1 MGNADMKAKWI
12 ASFIFAAALCGPA
25 VSAELNEA
33 TPAPYTS
40 IPRHHYALPPER
52 HVIEKVNFSSFGL
65 RFLIN
70 GHYFRASPSDCPG
83 WVAGDRV
90 ALLAGDWHGYC
101 VTAVFHDLT
110 RARSCRVSCDVWGGP
125 Y

>member
-1 MGNADMKAKWI
+1 MKPKWI
-12 ASFIFAAALCGPA
+12 TSFIFAAVLCGPA
-25 VSAELNEA
+25 VSAEIDEA
-33 TPAPYTS
+33 TAAPYAN
-40 IPRHHYALPPER
+40 IPRYRHALPPER
-52 HVIEKVNFSSFGL
+52 HVLEVVNFGNFGL

-83 WVAGDRV
+83 WAAGDHV
-90 ALLAGDWHGYC
+90 TLLTGEWHGYC

-110 RARSCRVSCDVWGGP
+110 RARSCRVSCDPWGGP